1 MICTQ
6 LLLSS
11 VKAFPLTFLFIFIRG
26 KNSLISDTLELRHL
40 AFFFPSLFSQ
50 SSTIHE
56 PVPTVASNTVT
67 VPREE
72 PDVIFYCCRPSTLNF
87 TMLYIL
93 RCFSRQH
100 GCNEW
105 LSLPLLLS
113 LNQPDHFPR
122 TAHTNKALF
131 SAELPL
137 TACFLFFKAFF
148 VNSRDA
154 HA

>member
-1 MICTQ
+1 MHTTAPIKRKS
-6 LLLSS
+6 LSIDIP
-11 VKAFPLTFLFIFIRG
+11 VHFYKGEEFTHIRHSRVTSPG
-26 KNSLISDTLELRHL
+26 L
-40 AFFFPSLFSQ
+40 FFPSLFSQ

-93 RCFSRQH
+93 RCFSPQH

-105 LSLPLLLS
+105 FSLPLLLS

-148 VNSRDA
+148 VNSRDP